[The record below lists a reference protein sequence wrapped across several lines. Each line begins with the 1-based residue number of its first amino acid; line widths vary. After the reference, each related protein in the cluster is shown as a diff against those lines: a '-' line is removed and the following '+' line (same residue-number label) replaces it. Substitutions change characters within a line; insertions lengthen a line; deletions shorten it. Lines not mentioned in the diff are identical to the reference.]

1 MKPDSEGII
10 LRTGLQS
17 SNSMKPVLR
26 RYGQRRFFSLLR
38 QQLFENRENRSP
50 INMNCVRVFCDTKTT
65 AGGVGLIWGPPGPRS
80 WQWALGVWDG
90 HRQDRGPG
98 GGEGEMYEMGTAG
111 TEVLAVGSGALG
123 WAPPGPRSWRWALGV
138 WDWDRRDRGPGGGLW
153 GLGGAPP
160 GPGSCGGRE
169 GGRLSWT
176 AHSRSD
182 VHQCSSKAIQ
192 LYSVAEALDAAS
204 A

>member
-90 HRQDRGPG
+90 HRQDRGPAG
-98 GGEGEMYEMGTAG
+98 GGRGVGFPGPLTAG
-111 TEVLAVGSGALG
+111 QMFIN
-123 WAPPGPRSWRWALGV
+123 
-138 WDWDRRDRGPGGGLW
+138 
-153 GLGGAPP
+153 
-160 GPGSCGGRE
+160 
-169 GGRLSWT
+169 
-176 AHSRSD
+176 AH
-182 VHQCSSKAIQ
+182 QK
-192 LYSVAEALDAAS
+192 LYSYTALQKHWMRQVHNCVRIVS
-204 A
+204 SSSSLEL